1 MNSFDFDSQTPNREQ
16 MLQFAIRAAK
26 ENNPDSALM
35 MFRQVLESDPDNE
48 RAMMWMAKL
57 SKTAAERQQWLK
69 RVVDLN
75 PENEAARAALKK
87 LNYRTASRDNRV
99 LIIFGV
105 VAVMLMIIGV
115 VLLVAVLSS
124 PR

>member
-16 MLQFAIRAAK
+16 MLQLAIRAAK

-35 MFRQVLESDPDNE
+35 MFRQVLEGDPDNE

-57 SKTAAERQQWLK
+57 SKSAEERQQWLK

-75 PENEAARAALKK
+75 PDNEAARAALKK
-87 LNYRTASRDNRV
+87 LNYRAASRDNRV

-105 VAVMLMIIGV
+105 VAVVLLIIGV
-115 VLLVAVLSS
+115 VLMVAILSS